1 MLETAEMADSGAR
14 VTELGLCVCVCASI
28 TSKIFTGSSLYPK
41 REAVQP
47 NGEMLE
53 PGSLNGLKI

>member
-1 MLETAEMADSGAR
+1 MADSGAR

-53 PGSLNGLKI
+53 PGSLKGLKI